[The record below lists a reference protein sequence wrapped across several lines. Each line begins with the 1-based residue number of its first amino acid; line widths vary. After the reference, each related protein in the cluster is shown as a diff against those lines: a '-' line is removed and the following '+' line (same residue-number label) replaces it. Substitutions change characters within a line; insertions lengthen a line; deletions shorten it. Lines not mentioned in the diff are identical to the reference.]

1 MPVLD
6 HPHVSPSAPPPPAEA
21 TRNPPEPGARPIDAA
36 AIPNVR
42 NGVDVDRLAD
52 ELDRVRAEV
61 LASLGPDDER
71 YIRRLVMIQRRLE
84 LAGRALLWAGVAPP
98 AWIAG
103 VGALSLAKILENMEI
118 GHNVLHG
125 QWDWLGDPDINSRD
139 WDWDNVCPAD
149 QWQRSHNEVHHQWTN
164 VRGRDGDIG
173 YGLLRVDPD
182 QPWSAKFAAQP
193 LAFVALATLFEYGVA
208 FHDVD
213 NDLRGINLADD
224 DPASR
229 PENIAAKAKSV
240 VAKIRRQA
248 VKDYVAF
255 PLLSLPFG
263 PAGVAASA
271 GGAAVAN
278 IVRNVWAFTVIFCGH
293 FPDGTHFTD
302 AADAE
307 NETDGEWYLRQI
319 QGSANFEGGPLLHLL
334 AGNLSHQIEHHLF
347 PDVPSRRYREIAPRV
362 REICD
367 GHGIDYNTG
376 SLATQFGRVVRRV
389 LRLWL
394 PR

>member
-1 MPVLD
+1 
-6 HPHVSPSAPPPPAEA
+6 
-21 TRNPPEPGARPIDAA
+21 
-36 AIPNVR
+36 
-42 NGVDVDRLAD
+42 
-52 ELDRVRAEV
+52 
-61 LASLGPDDER
+61 
-71 YIRRLVMIQRRLE
+71 
-84 LAGRALLWAGVAPP
+84 
-98 AWIAG
+98 
-103 VGALSLAKILENMEI
+103 
-118 GHNVLHG
+118 
-125 QWDWLGDPDINSRD
+125 
-139 WDWDNVCPAD
+139 
-149 QWQRSHNEVHHQWTN
+149 
-164 VRGRDGDIG
+164 
-173 YGLLRVDPD
+173 
-182 QPWSAKFAAQP
+182 
-193 LAFVALATLFEYGVA
+193 VA

-213 NDLRGINLADD
+213 NDLRCINLADD

-319 QGSANFEGGPLLHLL
+319 QGSANFE
-334 AGNLSHQIEHHLF
+334 
-347 PDVPSRRYREIAPRV
+347 
-362 REICD
+362 
-367 GHGIDYNTG
+367 
-376 SLATQFGRVVRRV
+376 VVRCSTY
-389 LRLWL
+389 WQPL
-394 PR
+394 PSDRTPPLSGRAVEQYCRSPRPRDATGTASTTTPARSPRSWSGGAPGASPLAAALTHCPRPTDRRTARAGRTRQRPAPVAPAAPAQAVGRRPVTPTAACPRRPRASPR